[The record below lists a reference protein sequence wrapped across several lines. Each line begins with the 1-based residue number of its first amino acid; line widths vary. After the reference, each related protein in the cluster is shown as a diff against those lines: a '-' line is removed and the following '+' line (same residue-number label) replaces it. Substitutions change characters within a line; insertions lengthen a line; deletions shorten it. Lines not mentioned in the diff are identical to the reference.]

1 MLIYHA
7 SYMRVER
14 PDTQHSRQNLDF
26 GKGFYATVM
35 QSQEQRRG
43 IETSYL

>member
-7 SYMRVER
+7 SYTRVER

-35 QSQEQRRG
+35 VYFEKPQRH
-43 IETSYL
+43 TKCL